1 MEEELE
7 WIQMETWKEMES
19 CRICPRDCGVNRN
32 QGELGFC
39 RVPAEVILARA
50 ALHHWEEPCI
60 SGERGS
66 GTVFFS
72 GCNMGCVYCQ
82 NHEIALGVYGKKI
95 SARRLSEIFIELQEK
110 GAHNINLVTPS
121 HYVPQIR
128 EAILT
133 SRSLG
138 MTLPIV
144 YNTSSYEKVET
155 LKMLEGLVDIY
166 LPDFKYFDENLGLRY
181 SRTKEY
187 RTIALEA
194 LKEMVRQTGKPVFDE
209 EGMLLKGTIIRHLS
223 LPGSLGDSKEILM
236 LLKDTFGSGVY
247 FSIMNQY
254 TPMEV
259 LRKYPELQRKL
270 TEEEYEELVSFAQL
284 LGIRKAF
291 IQEGE
296 TQDESFIP
304 PFNGEGL

>member
-1 MEEELE
+1 
-7 WIQMETWKEMES
+7 
-19 CRICPRDCGVNRN
+19 
-32 QGELGFC
+32 
-39 RVPAEVILARA
+39 
-50 ALHHWEEPCI
+50 
-60 SGERGS
+60 
-66 GTVFFS
+66 
-72 GCNMGCVYCQ
+72 MGCVYCQ
-82 NHEIALGVYGKKI
+82 NHEIALGVYGKKV
-95 SARRLSEIFIELQEK
+95 SVKRLSEIFLELQHK

-128 EAILT
+128 EAILA
-133 SRSLG
+133 SRGLG

-194 LKEMVRQTGKPVFDE
+194 LKEMVRQTGEPVFDE